1 MRNGIIDIDNKV
13 CKGCGL
19 CTKYCV
25 RGCIVMGK
33 EFGPSG
39 YLSPEF
45 TPGKCTACGICAR
58 MCPDYAI
65 EVYDTGEGDKDK

>member
-1 MRNGIIDIDNKV
+1 
-13 CKGCGL
+13 
-19 CTKYCV
+19 
-25 RGCIVMGK
+25 MGK